1 MVKKQKRDVHV
12 YAEGGGDHNDSLGNE
27 FREAFSKFLGRKE
40 SGVTRRPK
48 LHPCGSRKMAYDD
61 FKTALAQGR
70 DALLLVDSEAPIAPV
85 NEMEVAYRPWA
96 HLRNRDGW
104 AKPENAS
111 DEDCH
116 LMVQCMESWFVA
128 DWETTSKFFGQGFET
143 KRKPSCEVELIA
155 KDSAISSLE
164 LASKP
169 CKTKGQYGK
178 GAHSFKLLALIDPAK
193 VMQASPWAKRF
204 IDELKKRKP

>member
-12 YAEGGGDHNDSLGNE
+12 YAEGGGDHHSSLGRE
-27 FREAFSKFLGRKE
+27 FSEAFKRFLERKE
-40 SGVTRRPK
+40 SGVTQRPR
-48 LHPCGSRKMAYDD
+48 LHPCGSRKEAYDD

-85 NEMEVAYRPWA
+85 NEMEGAYRPWA
-96 HLRNRDGW
+96 HLRERDNW

-128 DWETTSKFFGQGFET
+128 DWEATCKFFGQGFET
-143 KRKPSCEVELIA
+143 TRRPSGEVEHIA

-169 CKTKGQYGK
+169 CKTKGKYGK
-178 GAHSFKLLALIDPAK
+178 GAHSFKLLALIDPSK

-204 IDELKKRKP
+204 IDELKKRKS